1 MEAHQH
7 RNGGARISTTPPDVA
22 TQRAT
27 SAGPSRTALSAGLVG
42 TFLALLLGAA
52 LATAAPAAAADD
64 PSRPDARVT
73 HGPSCHPGGL
83 VVEVVA
89 GTSPYV
95 VRLATTRT
103 PSGEDEATLGPGQ
116 TVELHTG
123 DVANGETIDGRLEF
137 AAQDGSGVTYVDEL
151 LEYSFTRPSKEDC
164 DAIADPSPAAP
175 TTAPATPVASTTS
188 VGAAVPTS
196 SGPTTAAPGGDSRTP
211 TSGAAAPTAGAGG
224 TGPQDVTVG
233 DTITLQAAGFQP
245 GERVVVQLWGSDEIL
260 ATATAGPDGTARA
273 DVRIPDGTGAGAATL
288 HLVGADSE
296 AVVEVALRVAADERA
311 VTVDHPTDVVPLTA
325 AALALVA
332 ATAALFSVGGR
343 HRGGRPIGSV

>member
-22 TQRAT
+22 TERAT

-42 TFLALLLGAA
+42 TFLTLLLGAA
-52 LATAAPAAAADD
+52 LATAAPAAAVDD

-123 DVANGETIDGRLEF
+123 DVAHGETIDGRLEF

-151 LEYSFTRPSKEDC
+151 VEYSFTRPSQEDC
-164 DAIADPSPAAP
+164 DAIAGPSPTAPATVPATSVAPTTPAGAAAPTSSAPP
-175 TTAPATPVASTTS
+175 TTAP
-188 VGAAVPTS
+188 
-196 SGPTTAAPGGDSRTP
+196 GDDRTP
-211 TSGAAAPTAGAGG
+211 TSGAAAPTASAGG

-245 GERVVVQLWGSDEIL
+245 GERIVVQLRGSDEIL

-273 DVRIPDGTGAGAATL
+273 DVRIPEGTDAGAATV

-296 AVVEVALRVAADERA
+296 GVAEVALRVAADERA
-311 VTVDHPTDVVPLTA
+311 VTVDHPADVVPLTA

-332 ATAALFSVGGR
+332 ATAALFSVAGR
-343 HRGGRPIGSV
+343 HRGRRPIGSV